1 MSRSLK
7 DIDWKSLKS
16 QTFKP
21 SPLAWEDQ
29 VLYFL
34 LVDRFSN
41 DKEMG
46 SSLSGD
52 TPLYQELDSDN
63 AIQTDIDAEAWRNA
77 GNKWVG
83 GTLKGIISKIAYL
96 KGLGVTTLWISPI
109 FKQVAFQDTYHGY
122 GIQNYLEIEPHFGS
136 KEDLRELVKVAHD
149 HGIYVILDI
158 IINHSGNVFSY
169 ESGGDL
175 KWNGLNYR
183 VKGFNDALGKASI
196 PFKAGVDVQEDEAI
210 WPIELRTPE
219 TFTCKGSI
227 SNWDYHPEY
236 LEGDFCDLKD
246 VNLGKG
252 DIDHYSP
259 SKALLNLCEIY
270 KYWIAFADLDG
281 YRLDTVKHMDP
292 GAARLFASEIH
303 EFAQELGKENFY
315 LIGEITGSRQN
326 AFSTLE
332 LTGLDAALGIADI
345 QQNLENVIKG
355 YADPSD
361 YFGLFRNSILV
372 GKESHVWFRDKVV
385 TMVDDHDKVCQ
396 GSYKARFCAK
406 GNGNS
411 LMLNALALNAMTIGI
426 PCIYYGSE
434 QLFDGQ
440 GGEDRYIREAM
451 FGGNFG
457 AFRSK
462 GRHFFNTESYVYKE
476 LSKILTIRQDRIAL
490 RRGRQYLREISG
502 NGKDFGLPRLI
513 NGATEIKSIIPWS
526 RIFNGEELVLAISTD
541 VDFPLTAWVTIDS
554 DLHTKGDIFY
564 CIYSVDPAQISKTVA
579 VEERNGKALLI
590 TVPKAGFVIYAK
602 K

>member
-1 MSRSLK
+1 MNKSLH
-7 DIDWKSLKS
+7 DIDWNSLKN

-41 DKEMG
+41 DQESG
-46 SSLSGD
+46 NSLSGD
-52 TPLYQELDSDN
+52 IPLYQELDSGN
-63 AIQTDIDAEAWRNA
+63 AVETDHDAAVWRNA

-83 GTLKGIISKIAYL
+83 GTLKGIKSKISYL
-96 KGLGVTTLWISPI
+96 KELGVTTLWISPI

-122 GIQNYLEIEPHFGS
+122 GIQNYLEIEPRFGS
-136 KEDLRELVKVAHD
+136 KEDLRDLVKVGHD

-158 IINHSGNVFSY
+158 IVNHSGNVFSY

-183 VKGFNDALGKASI
+183 VRGFNSAEGKPLIA
-196 PFKAGVDVQEDEAI
+196 FQAGIDVEENDAI
-210 WPIELRTPE
+210 WPLELRSPE

-227 SNWDYHPEY
+227 VNWDYHPEY

-246 VNLGKG
+246 VNLGSG
-252 DIDHYSP
+252 DIDHYNA
-259 SKALLNLCEIY
+259 SKALLYLCEVY

-281 YRLDTVKHMDP
+281 YRLDTVKHMDL
-292 GAARLFASEIH
+292 GAARIFASEIH
-303 EFAQELGKENFY
+303 EFAQQLGKENFY
-315 LIGEITGSRQN
+315 LIGEITGSREN
-326 AFSTLE
+326 AFATLE
-332 LTGLDAALGIADI
+332 QTGLDAALGIADI
-345 QQNLENVIKG
+345 QQSLENVVKG

-372 GKESHVWFRDKVV
+372 GKESHTWFRDKVV

-396 GSYKARFCAK
+396 GSYKARFCARGHGK
-406 GNGNS
+406 Q
-411 LMLNALALNAMTIGI
+411 LILNALALNATTIGI

-451 FGGNFG
+451 FGGDFG

-462 GRHFFNTESYVYKE
+462 GRHFFNMEGYVYEE
-476 LSKILTIRQDRIAL
+476 LSKILAIREDRIAL

-502 NGKDFGLPRLI
+502 NGRDFGLPRLI
-513 NGATEIKSIIPWS
+513 NGATEIRSIIPWS

-541 VDFPLTAWVTIDS
+541 VDYPLSAWVTIDNGY
-554 DLHTKGDIFY
+554 HAKGDAFY
-564 CIYSVDPAQISKTVA
+564 CIYATDPVQIGKVA
-579 VEERNGKALLI
+579 LVEERNGKSLLL